1 MNMNMKHSE
10 IIGGYVEFC
19 LLQTCCKMSQL
30 VLLSTSW
37 DHGEFRMLIK
47 KNVCQHD
54 QNVNPI
60 GSMYGIFTYQSHRIH
75 VWYIYK
81 PTFTPKQINRV
92 M

>member
-60 GSMYGIFTYQSHRIH
+60 GSMYGIFINLHL
-75 VWYIYK
+75 
-81 PTFTPKQINRV
+81 PKNKSTVSCR
-92 M
+92 